1 MILGLPGLG
10 HSTISKAP
18 LVPGPGYQGFCVVST
33 PHVPVG
39 TLKARLPHHTGH
51 CICYM
56 AVNTRNTC
64 QGQSQLE
71 LEMAGGVVQILD
83 GNTEGHDVLTQE
95 EGPEARW
102 TREA

>member
-1 MILGLPGLG
+1 
-10 HSTISKAP
+10 
-18 LVPGPGYQGFCVVST
+18 
-33 PHVPVG
+33 
-39 TLKARLPHHTGH
+39 
-51 CICYM
+51 M